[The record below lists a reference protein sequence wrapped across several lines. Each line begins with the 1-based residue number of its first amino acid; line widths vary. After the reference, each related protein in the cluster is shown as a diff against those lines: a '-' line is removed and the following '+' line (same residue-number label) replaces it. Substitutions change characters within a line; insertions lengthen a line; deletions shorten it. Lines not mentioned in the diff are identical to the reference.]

1 MKDCE
6 LNYLAFSAFRFL
18 DILVLNLKY
27 RCTYTVVSMLVFF
40 LSKLVLLFQEKKS
53 EFSWYKNDTTRVQK
67 YKKFKIINIYSSL
80 NPQSISKIF
89 IQSQR
94 SVYAGVGAGF
104 FEEPPAAS

>member
-40 LSKLVLLFQEKKS
+40 LSKLFLLFQEKKS
-53 EFSWYKNDTTRVQK
+53 EFSWYKKWYNEG
-67 YKKFKIINIYSSL
+67 
-80 NPQSISKIF
+80 SKI
-89 IQSQR
+89 QKVSNSQ
-94 SVYAGVGAGF
+94 
-104 FEEPPAAS
+104 